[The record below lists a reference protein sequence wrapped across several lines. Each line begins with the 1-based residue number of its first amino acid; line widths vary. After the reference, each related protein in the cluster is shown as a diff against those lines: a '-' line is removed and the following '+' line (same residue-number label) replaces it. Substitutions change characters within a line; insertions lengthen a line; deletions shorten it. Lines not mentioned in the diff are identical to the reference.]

1 MNRFSDLFDESVGLR
16 RNDSLNPV
24 LWDGDRLRP
33 DVRVKLLNFGEA
45 WRAFAGIP
53 AGAVSDIVMVG
64 GNAGL
69 YYNDESDVD
78 VHLIVDKSALP
89 FGTVTEEYLR
99 DKKALWTAR
108 YDVRIRG
115 YQVEPYAQG
124 LGEPFAAGQGV
135 YSLERDAWLQRP
147 TDSRYDPEKD
157 RDLERRVAH
166 WQRAIDSALSGDAGT
181 EAMDV
186 MRDKLSSMR
195 GRSISRHGELGR
207 DNLVFKALRLSGYL
221 SRMSD
226 YSAGKRVG
234 ELSLS

>member
-1 MNRFSDLFDESVGLR
+1 MNRFSAFIDEATGLR
-16 RNDSLNPV
+16 RNEVLNPI

-33 DVRVKLLNFGEA
+33 DVRIKLLNFAEA
-45 WRAFAGIP
+45 WRAFAKIP
-53 AGAVSDIVMVG
+53 ADVVSDVIMVG

-69 YYNDESDVD
+69 FYNEASDVD

-89 FGTVTEEYLR
+89 FGEVTEEYLR

-108 YDVRIRG
+108 HDVRIKG

-135 YSLERDAWLQRP
+135 YSLERDAWIQRP
-147 TDSRYDPEKD
+147 TASKYDPD
-157 RDLERRVAH
+157 SDMHLSRRVAH
-166 WQRAIDSALSGDAGT
+166 WQSAIEKALAGDAGV

-186 MRDKLSSMR
+186 MRDKLSEMR
-195 GRSISRHGELGR
+195 RRSISKYGELGR
-207 DNLVFKALRLSGYL
+207 DNLVFKALRLSGHL

-226 YSAGKRVG
+226 YSAGKKTG
-234 ELSLS
+234 ELSLA